1 MATVSN
7 AGLVTAIAPGSANIT
22 ATDGG
27 QTATAAITV
36 NPPPRALTSIA
47 ITPPGGT
54 ITTGNTLQLKATGT
68 YNDSTSS
75 DLTTTATWAS
85 SATGVATVSSNG
97 LVTAVAAGSA
107 TITATSGSVSGNV
120 TVKVTTPPP
129 PPTGNVNITTYHFD
143 NKRTGLNNNETILTP
158 ANVNTNSFGKL
169 FSLTVDGYVYAQP
182 LYLSGVTI
190 NGVAHNVVFISTE
203 KDQVYAFDADNYN
216 NNTPLW
222 HTSLLQSGES
232 PVTGGNPSPYHG
244 STSTPVIDVNTGT
257 MYVVSQQTNGS
268 ANFRLTAIDVTTG
281 NILKTVTINAQV
293 SPAQN
298 SDSVNGV
305 LTLPQGALQRASL
318 LLDNGRIY
326 FGFSADD
333 SGWLLAYDEAT
344 LAQKGVFAT
353 GPNNDGNG
361 TYKGD
366 GGIWM
371 GGSGPIGDGA
381 GNVYV
386 TTGNGPYNN
395 ATQAYGDS
403 ILHFD
408 ASLNLKDWFTPQD
421 YMFMQ
426 CQDQDLSGGGALMLP
441 NGNIVA
447 GGKSGKIFQADSG
460 NLGKGPHTG
469 DTGAVTTL
477 FPGDNVGLNSYPAT
491 CSSYDTTNPPNGQ
504 PYPNGTWNGTKT
516 PYQLFGTGA
525 YYNNSVYIGMTPGPV
540 VQLAIDNS
548 GKLSLTNNATK
559 ERVAT
564 SSYGITPVISAN
576 NNSNAVL
583 WFLDHGT
590 PLQSGTA
597 TNAVLRAYD
606 PNNLSKELYDSSM
619 SSSDAAGF
627 GVKFTAPIVANGK
640 VYVASGNDA
649 NLATTSKGEIDV
661 YGLK

>member
-1 MATVSN
+1 VSK
-7 AGLVTAIAPGSANIT
+7 AGLVTAIAPGSANVT

-36 NPPPRALTSIA
+36 NPPPRALTFLA
-47 ITPPGGT
+47 ITPSGGT

-68 YNDSTSS
+68 YNDSTTS
-75 DLTTTATWAS
+75 DLTSTATWNS
-85 SATGVATVSSNG
+85 SDAGVATVSSKG
-97 LVTAVAAGSA
+97 LVSAVAAGSA

-120 TVKVTTPPP
+120 TVKVTAPPP
-129 PPTGNVNITTYHFD
+129 PPTGSVNITTYHFD

-158 ANVNTNSFGKL
+158 ANVNTGTFGKL

-182 LYLSGVTI
+182 LYMSGVTI
-190 NGVAHNVVFISTE
+190 NGMAHNVVFISTE

-216 NNTPLW
+216 NNSPLW

-232 PVTGGNPSPYHG
+232 PVSGGNPSPYHG
-244 STSTPVIDVNTGT
+244 STSTPVIDANTGT

-268 ANFRLTAIDVTTG
+268 SSFRLNAIDITTG
-281 NILKTVTINAQV
+281 NIIKTATISAQV

-305 LTLPQGALQRASL
+305 LRLPQGALQRASL

-381 GNVYV
+381 GNVYI
-386 TTGNGPYNN
+386 TTGNGPYNT

-408 ASLNLKDWFTPQD
+408 ASLDLKDWFTPQD

-447 GGKSGKIFQADSG
+447 GGKSGKIFQVDSG
-460 NLGKGPHTG
+460 NLGQGPHTG
-469 DTGAVTTL
+469 DTGAITSL
-477 FPGDNVGLNSYPAT
+477 FPGDNAGLYSYPAT
-491 CSSYDTTNPPNGQ
+491 CSSYDTTNPPNDQ

-516 PYQLFGTGA
+516 PYQLFATGA

-548 GKLSLTNNATK
+548 GKLLLTSNATK

-564 SSYGITPVISAN
+564 SSYGTTPVISAN
-576 NNSNAVL
+576 NNANAVL

-606 PNNLSKELYDSSM
+606 PNNLGKELYDSSM

-627 GVKFTAPIVANGK
+627 GVKFTVPIVANGK
-640 VYVASGNDA
+640 VYIATGNDA
-649 NLATTSKGEIDV
+649 NLATNSKGEIDV